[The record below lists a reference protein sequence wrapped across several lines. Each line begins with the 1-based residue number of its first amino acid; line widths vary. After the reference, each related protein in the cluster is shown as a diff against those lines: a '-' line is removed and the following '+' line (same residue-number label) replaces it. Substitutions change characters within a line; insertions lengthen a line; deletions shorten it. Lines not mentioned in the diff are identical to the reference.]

1 MGIRN
6 PAHRVYCA
14 PHVEFNGN
22 GFLYKIP
29 LRIWTKLV
37 IIMCLFPDPADPD
50 LLNPKCESQWLSFW
64 CTAGDQRP
72 NGALAPRA
80 TSTGGTMSRTD
91 ELNNT
96 LRELQASTGDVEA
109 CAVVSE
115 DGLIIASSLPQ
126 GVEEAQVAAMSAAML
141 SMALRTAAEL
151 RRGSLEQIFVKGD
164 RGLLLIL
171 QAGAN
176 AVLLALARKEA
187 KLGLIFYDAQRAA
200 DRIRGILG

>member
-1 MGIRN
+1 
-6 PAHRVYCA
+6 
-14 PHVEFNGN
+14 
-22 GFLYKIP
+22 
-29 LRIWTKLV
+29 
-37 IIMCLFPDPADPD
+37 
-50 LLNPKCESQWLSFW
+50 
-64 CTAGDQRP
+64 
-72 NGALAPRA
+72 
-80 TSTGGTMSRTD
+80 MSRTD
-91 ELNNT
+91 ELNGT
-96 LRELQASTGDVEA
+96 LRDLQASTGDVEA

-141 SMALRTAAEL
+141 SMALRTSAEL
-151 RRGSLEQIFVKGD
+151 RRGTLEQIFVKGD
-164 RGLLLIL
+164 KGLLLIL